1 MMHKTLPLVLL
12 LASTAALAEPGSVT
26 RATDLKERPFLDAAT
41 IARIAADSKVDIQS
55 RQGAWAQIRTGDG
68 KSGWL
73 KVLNL
78 RSAAASNGGSGLGG
92 VGQLLNVARTGSSG
106 STVTTG
112 VKGLSAE
119 QIKNARP
126 NPQEVARMKSFGI
139 NAQEAQRFAKTSQ
152 LQPQTVAAIEV
163 AAGASSQTQQS
174 SD

>member
-1 MMHKTLPLVLL
+1 MMRKFLPLMLFSCTL
-12 LASTAALAEPGSVT
+12 ALAEPGSVT
-26 RATDLKERPFLDAAT
+26 RDTDLKAKPFLDAAT
-41 IARIAADSKVDIQS
+41 ITRIAADSKIDIQT
-55 RQGAWAQIRTGDG
+55 RQGAWAHVKSSDG
-68 KSGWL
+68 KLGWL

-106 STVTTG
+106 NTVTTG

-126 NPQEVARMKSFGI
+126 SQQEATRLKSFGI
-139 NAQEAQRFAKTSQ
+139 NAQEAQRFAKASK
-152 LQPQTVAAIEV
+152 LQAQNVAAIEL
-163 AAGASSQTQQS
+163 AADSAQPRNS